1 MNAKKESLIGLVS
14 LIGIIGLIAGFFF
27 LKGQEVWKS
36 RTSYYTIYNN
46 SEGLTTG
53 RPVNLNGL
61 QVGIITNVSFVSE
74 TNKSVIVSFEL
85 NDPNLT
91 SISLGS
97 IMQLNSDLLSG
108 PYLDIV
114 WNDTTVYYNDQDT
127 VLSTVSMALEDQINE
142 RLLPLEKKTNE
153 LISTADSAI
162 KTIEAIF
169 SRNTDNLDE
178 SFDGIKNAIRNFER
192 VSIRVDTLI
201 KNERIRISTILSN
214 VASITTSLKE
224 SNEEITSI
232 LKNVSEI
239 TDTLTNADLVGTIEN
254 AKSSLEEVN
263 AILYDVQHGDGTL
276 THLIKDSSLY
286 HQVDDMI
293 TEATRL
299 IENIKTYPKK
309 YVHFSIFGKKD
320 KRILDAKD
328 EKSLKRFIEDSLS
341 E

>member
-1 MNAKKESLIGLVS
+1 MKLRKEFIVGIIAT
-14 LIGIIGLIAGFFF
+14 IGICGLILGFFY
-27 LKGQEVWKS
+27 LKGLELWKERS
-36 RTSYYTIYNN
+36 NYYAVYDN
-46 SEGLTTG
+46 SGGITNG
-53 RPVNLNGL
+53 RPITLNGL
-61 QVGIITNVSFVSE
+61 KVGSIVDVSFNPENLS
-74 TNKSVIVSFEL
+74 SVIVSL
-85 NDPNLT
+85 QISDPNVMN
-91 SISLGS
+91 IPVGSLAK
-97 IMQLNSDLLSG
+97 LNSDLLSG

-114 WNDTTVYYNDQDT
+114 WNDTTAYYNDQDT

-239 TDTLTNADLVGTIEN
+239 TDTLTNADLVGTIEKT
-254 AKSSLEEVN
+254 KSSLEEVN

-276 THLIKDSSLY
+276 THLIKDSTLY
-286 HQVDDMI
+286 HQVDDMLI
-293 TEATRL
+293 EATRL

-320 KRILDAKD
+320 KRILDARD
-328 EKSLKRFIEDSLS
+328 EKVLKKFLRDSLN
-341 E
+341 

>member
-1 MNAKKESLIGLVS
+1 
-14 LIGIIGLIAGFFF
+14 
-27 LKGQEVWKS
+27 
-36 RTSYYTIYNN
+36 
-46 SEGLTTG
+46 
-53 RPVNLNGL
+53 
-61 QVGIITNVSFVSE
+61 
-74 TNKSVIVSFEL
+74 
-85 NDPNLT
+85 
-91 SISLGS
+91 
-97 IMQLNSDLLSG
+97 MQLNSDLLSG

-114 WNDTTVYYNDQDT
+114 WNDTTAYYNNQDT
-127 VLSTVSMALEDQINE
+127 VSSTVSMALEDQINE

-214 VASITTSLKE
+214 VASVTTSLKE

-276 THLIKDSSLY
+276 THLIQDSTLY

-293 TEATRL
+293 LEATRL
-299 IENIKTYPKK
+299 MKILKHTQKSMFISVYLERKTSVFLMLETKK
-309 YVHFSIFGKKD
+309 C
-320 KRILDAKD
+320 
-328 EKSLKRFIEDSLS
+328 LKNSFVIH
-341 E
+341 

>member
-1 MNAKKESLIGLVS
+1 MRAKKEFIIGLLS
-14 LIGIIGLIAGFFF
+14 LIGITGLIAGFFF

-36 RTSYYTIYNN
+36 RTAYYTIYNN

-85 NDPNLT
+85 NNPNLT

-114 WNDTTVYYNDQDT
+114 WNDTTAYYNDQDT

-239 TDTLTNADLVGTIEN
+239 TDTLTNA
-254 AKSSLEEVN
+254 
-263 AILYDVQHGDGTL
+263 
-276 THLIKDSSLY
+276 
-286 HQVDDMI
+286 
-293 TEATRL
+293 
-299 IENIKTYPKK
+299 
-309 YVHFSIFGKKD
+309 
-320 KRILDAKD
+320 
-328 EKSLKRFIEDSLS
+328 
-341 E
+341 

>member
-1 MNAKKESLIGLVS
+1 MKAKKEFIIGIVF
-14 LIGIIGLIAGFFF
+14 IIGLMGLIVGFFF

-36 RTSYYTIYNN
+36 RAEYYTIYKN

-61 QVGIITNVSFVSE
+61 QVGIITNVAFVSA
-74 TNKSVIVSFEL
+74 TDKSVIVTFEL
-85 NDPNLT
+85 NDPNLK
-91 SISLGS
+91 SISFGS
-97 IMQLNSDLLSG
+97 KMKLNSDLLSG
-108 PYLDIV
+108 PYLDID
-114 WNDTTVYYNDQDT
+114 WYDTTLFFTVGDT
-127 VLSTVSMALEDQINE
+127 IPSAVSMALEDQINE
-142 RLLPLEKKTNE
+142 RLIPLEKKTNE

-201 KNERIRISTILSN
+201 KNERFRISKILNN
-214 VASITTSLKE
+214 VASVTTNLKE
-224 SNEEITSI
+224 SNEEIANI

-239 TDTLTNADLVGTIEN
+239 SDTLSKVDMVGTIEN

-276 THLIKDSSLY
+276 THLIQDSTLY

-293 TEATRL
+293 LEATRL

-320 KRILDAKD
+320 KRILDSHD
-328 EKSLKRFIEDSLS
+328 EKTLKKFLQDSLN
-341 E
+341 

>member
-1 MNAKKESLIGLVS
+1 MKAKKEFI
-14 LIGIIGLIAGFFF
+14 IGIVSIIGIMGLIVCFFF

-36 RTSYYTIYNN
+36 RATYYTIYKN

-53 RPVNLNGL
+53 RPINLNGL
-61 QVGIITNVSFVSE
+61 QVGITTNVAFVSE
-74 TNKSVIVSFEL
+74 TNKNVIVSFEL
-85 NDPNLT
+85 NDPNLQA
-91 SISLGS
+91 ISLGS

-114 WNDTTVYYNDQDT
+114 WNDTTAYYSSHDT
-127 VLSTVSMALEDQINE
+127 VHSTVSMALEDQINE

-201 KNERIRISTILSN
+201 KNERFRISKILNN
-214 VASITTSLKE
+214 VASVTTNLKE
-224 SNEEITSI
+224 SNEEIANI

-239 TDTLTNADLVGTIEN
+239 SDTLSKVDMVGTIEN

-276 THLIKDSSLY
+276 THLIQDSTLY

-293 TEATRL
+293 LEATRL

-309 YVHFSIFGKKD
+309 YGS
-320 KRILDAKD
+320 
-328 EKSLKRFIEDSLS
+328 KSRSNGEQSLS
-341 E
+341 EQQ